1 MAKRI
6 ATILTAALLIAI
18 FQVVG
23 STPVYAQT
31 TFDEEAQQADEETE
45 QILKEGVE
53 EAIDGLDLDA
63 LEELYGDSD
72 ILGGSLEEAISKIA
86 TEGLTDISA
95 QEALG
100 AIWDAILAALKS
112 KVGVAVQIVIM
123 LLAMS
128 LLKHLEGNFS
138 KDGAGKAGFWAGYI
152 VACMMAL
159 GILYSTI
166 NCAKNTLG
174 DLSNVIET
182 LTPLLTALLTG
193 MGGTSG
199 SAVMSPIMSA
209 LTGTVFVLIE
219 NIVFPA
225 ILIMTVLTMISNLSE
240 NLDFSG
246 FAEVG
251 EKGIKWMMGIIFVVF
266 IGLLSI
272 KGIGG
277 AAIDGIYF
285 KTAKYTVEKMVPVVG
300 GMFSDTLDTL
310 MACGVIVQNAVGTV
324 GTIILASKL
333 IVPIMSIT
341 VDIFIFK
348 ATAAIARPFAHK
360 RSAQMLSAMG
370 NMAELMNVTLIVCS
384 AMAFISISLLMGSAD
399 MSFMMR

>member
-193 MGGTSG
+193 MGG
-199 SAVMSPIMSA
+199 
-209 LTGTVFVLIE
+209 
-219 NIVFPA
+219 
-225 ILIMTVLTMISNLSE
+225 NLG
-240 NLDFSG
+240 FSG
-246 FAEVG
+246 DEPDHERA
-251 EKGIKWMMGIIFVVF
+251 
-266 IGLLSI
+266 
-272 KGIGG
+272 
-277 AAIDGIYF
+277 
-285 KTAKYTVEKMVPVVG
+285 
-300 GMFSDTLDTL
+300 
-310 MACGVIVQNAVGTV
+310 N
-324 GTIILASKL
+324 
-333 IVPIMSIT
+333 
-341 VDIFIFK
+341 
-348 ATAAIARPFAHK
+348 
-360 RSAQMLSAMG
+360 G
-370 NMAELMNVTLIVCS
+370 NCVCS
-384 AMAFISISLLMGSAD
+384 YRKHRVPGNIDYDCAHDDKQLI
-399 MSFMMR
+399 